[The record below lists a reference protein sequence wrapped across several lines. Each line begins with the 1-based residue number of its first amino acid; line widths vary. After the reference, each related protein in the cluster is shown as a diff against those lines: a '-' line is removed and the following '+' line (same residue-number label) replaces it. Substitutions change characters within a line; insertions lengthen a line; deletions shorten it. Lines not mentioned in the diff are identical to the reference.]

1 VHTKLTSRL
10 GRRRAR
16 FFTLSAI
23 VLAASLVGFPS
34 FSAADA
40 HGGGGQGPWTASL
53 RVLNRTHL
61 KLRLVDKTKT
71 EMTEWVKNPQDV
83 VPSGTN
89 LDSTVRNTPQATGHG
104 LFQLDTY
111 AAYAPVD
118 GQDVYA
124 GMFVVMNGIECK
136 TIHLQICL
144 DYSRTQGSWGSTLNP
159 SLFHNAS
166 LDVRWIYSD
175 GNPDK
180 YVSEFELSTGGRP
193 GSNAGHGVPADLDSP
208 TQVGPA
214 PNGSWGWTQSIKN
227 NTPYVLTRKW
237 NWNSQGTTYYGSLPT
252 SISPGGSVRYA
263 FVNDVALHGPQSFVV
278 FSATDP
284 QRHNEYV
291 GSVVAESQ
299 TDCEFGAKVPDIPV
313 SCLTWNVASNSFG
326 ASSALEQPQ
335 SSLVIDAH
343 SETSGLLPD
352 ILPVSLAAGTDV
364 FMRQVP
370 R

>member
-1 VHTKLTSRL
+1 MEAVA
-10 GRRRAR
+10 RAR
-16 FFTLSAI
+16 
-23 VLAASLVGFPS
+23 
-34 FSAADA
+34 
-40 HGGGGQGPWTASL
+40 GPRPL

-89 LDSTVRNTPQATGHG
+89 FDSTVRNTPQATGHG

-180 YVSEFELSTGGRP
+180 YVSEFRSRRG
-193 GSNAGHGVPADLDSP
+193 D
-208 TQVGPA
+208 GPDR
-214 PNGSWGWTQSIKN
+214 
-227 NTPYVLTRKW
+227 TR
-237 NWNSQGTTYYGSLPT
+237 GT
-252 SISPGGSVRYA
+252 A
-263 FVNDVALHGPQSFVV
+263 FL
-278 FSATDP
+278 
-284 QRHNEYV
+284 
-291 GSVVAESQ
+291 
-299 TDCEFGAKVPDIPV
+299 
-313 SCLTWNVASNSFG
+313 LTWTVRPRSDRLPMDRG
-326 ASSALEQPQ
+326 AGPSRSRTTRRM
-335 SSLVIDAH
+335 S
-343 SETSGLLPD
+343 
-352 ILPVSLAAGTDV
+352 
-364 FMRQVP
+364 
-370 R
+370 